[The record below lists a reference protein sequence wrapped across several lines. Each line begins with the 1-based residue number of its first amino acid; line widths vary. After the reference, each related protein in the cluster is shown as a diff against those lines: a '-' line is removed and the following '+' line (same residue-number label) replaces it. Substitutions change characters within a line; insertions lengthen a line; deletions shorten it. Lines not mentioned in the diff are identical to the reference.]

1 MDVVALSNRQ
11 SSDLPFRRKTT
22 TYTLQQ
28 QTPACV
34 VMEAEQVDGCNFIG
48 VCAFVRVCVCRR
60 TLPQAK
66 VIEQLRSSCYTPG

>member
-28 QTPACV
+28 QTSVCV
-34 VMEAEQVDGCNFIG
+34 SVSVCVCVGMEAEQVDGCNFIG
-48 VCAFVRVCVCRR
+48 VCARVCVCVCVGGPC
-60 TLPQAK
+60 LK
-66 VIEQLRSSCYTPG
+66 LKSLNS